1 MMNKCTRFN
10 RCGIA
15 GLLWVIGAFFI
26 SMPLSQA
33 QDADQITAPAMEETS
48 ATPQAFNPEA
58 LVQPDESSSAEAVMQ
73 PEEQTEADVYN
84 QEPEAEPS
92 DTVAAQPA
100 EQEQAN
106 EQDETEAYGQES
118 GPAGLAAE
126 SPETVAAQS
135 PDQEQANDQNEA
147 EAYEQEPTPEGL
159 DAEPTDKVAAEPAE
173 QEQAEGASHTEAIQ
187 EGGEIY
193 NPEADVT
200 PVVEP
205 PPIPQP
211 AKPSMKREVTLVV
224 TCEGE
229 GVCREQETGQ
239 PLRVLPKSFSH
250 VYKSKK
256 GEADNIAIE
265 NIPGFKSLYVF
276 AREDL
281 DQGQNSPTDPGGWYQ
296 VSYGVKG
303 PAIGWMQARD
313 VLEWKQALIVSYRH
327 PGLED
332 MRRDP
337 VLMFR
342 SLDALREVVESPV
355 RENVMT
361 MLYGKISKGD
371 IPPLLASKEPER
383 YVDIDEK
390 FYLLPILDFEVEE
403 INGDEVRYLQ
413 LAAAVPRKRGTDILE
428 DEDYWK
434 ESETEQGVSEKQAKE
449 LKIEVVFVMDM
460 SRSMQPYIDSTRDA
474 IKELVRSIA
483 SDDVKNNVSF
493 GLVGFRDDTRKIAAL
508 EFTSKNLTP
517 ELVDVDTF
525 VKLLEEE
532 ARATSIGSMDYAE
545 EVYAGVDTGL
555 GSAWAGDAIRILFLV
570 GDASAHEPGH
580 EQSTTGKN
588 AEVLNQA
595 ARTAGVRIFAV
606 HLLDPK
612 MTSDHAIARR
622 QYTVLSQFDGADE
635 SALVEVSTD
644 DKDGFSKIVKTSTG
658 IIFNTIEK
666 AGQGKLAG
674 DDDTPLQRPQ
684 YR

>member
-10 RCGIA
+10 RHGVA

-33 QDADQITAPAMEETS
+33 QDGDQITAPAMEEVS
-48 ATPQAFNPEA
+48 AIPQVFNPEA

-73 PEEQTEADVYN
+73 PEAQTSDQQEADISD

-92 DTVAAQPA
+92 GTVAAKSAKQEQENEQNETDAYDQEPRPEGLDAELSDMVAAEPA
-100 EQEQAN
+100 EQEQEN
-106 EQDETEAYGQES
+106 EQNETDAY
-118 GPAGLAAE
+118 
-126 SPETVAAQS
+126 
-135 PDQEQANDQNEA
+135 DQE
-147 EAYEQEPTPEGL
+147 PRPEGL
-159 DAEPTDKVAAEPAE
+159 DAEPSDPVAAEPAE
-173 QEQAEGASHTEAIQ
+173 QEQAEGASGTQAKQ
-187 EGGEIY
+187 DDGEIY

-205 PPIPQP
+205 PAIPQP
-211 AKPSMKREVTLVV
+211 AKPSMKREITLVV

-265 NIPGFKSLYVF
+265 NIPGFKALYVF
-276 AREDL
+276 EREDL
-281 DQGQNSPTDPGGWYQ
+281 DQNQNSPTDPGGWYQ
-296 VSYGVKG
+296 VSYSVKG

-355 RENVMT
+355 RENMMT

-383 YVDIDEK
+383 YVDIDKK

-403 INGDEVRYLQ
+403 IDGDEVRYLQ

-449 LKIEVVFVMDM
+449 LKVEVVFVMDM

-493 GLVGFRDDTRKIAAL
+493 GLVGYRDDTRKIAAL

-517 ELVDVDTF
+517 DWWMLTLSSSCW
-525 VKLLEEE
+525 KKKH
-532 ARATSIGSMDYAE
+532 ARHRLAAWTMRKKSMP
-545 EVYAGVDTGL
+545 VWIP
-555 GSAWAGDAIRILFLV
+555 AWDP
-570 GDASAHEPGH
+570 PGPKMPLKYCFWWGMPVP
-580 EQSTTGKN
+580 T
-588 AEVLNQA
+588 NQA
-595 ARTAGVRIFAV
+595 MSKVPQGRTR
-606 HLLDPK
+606 K
-612 MTSDHAIARR
+612 S
-622 QYTVLSQFDGADE
+622 
-635 SALVEVSTD
+635 
-644 DKDGFSKIVKTSTG
+644 
-658 IIFNTIEK
+658 
-666 AGQGKLAG
+666 
-674 DDDTPLQRPQ
+674 
-684 YR
+684 